1 MSHFTQSLVHQMHLT
16 QSRRRPPKKVLGILE
31 QFDSMNADL
40 TTTLF
45 LGDLSV
51 ICDEINLSQL
61 FSRFGGVESVQLKKS
76 DRDPQRAH
84 LGFGFIKFANRDSA
98 ERALQE
104 MNGYF
109 FLGRAM
115 RVGWALINGK
125 RHHLKEKAPDAKKN
139 QTAQIHVMFVTREL
153 NRRVSELDL
162 GGVFSRYGNL
172 VDIAIKKN
180 AVNHVRIVVPLFLT
194 FYFHSFFP
202 LLGLWCAIRIC
213 ISSLCLD
220 T

>member
-1 MSHFTQSLVHQMHLT
+1 MNLVHREAL
-16 QSRRRPPKKVLGILE
+16 SRRTSKKVPITENFGSITDNL
-31 QFDSMNADL
+31 A
-40 TTTLF
+40 TTLF

-51 ICDEINLSQL
+51 ICDEIKLYEL
-61 FSRFGGVESVQLKKS
+61 FCRFGFIEYVQLKKS

-84 LGFGFIKFANRDSA
+84 LGFGFIKFVSRDSA

-115 RVGWALINGK
+115 RVRWALDYGK
-125 RHHLKEKAPDAKKN
+125 KTSQALAETSPDPQKG

-162 GGVFSRYGNL
+162 GAVFNRFGNL

-180 AVNHVRIVVPLFLT
+180 CINTVRIIFKNPLNLCADI
-194 FYFHSFFP
+194 SFFRI
-202 LLGLWCAIRIC
+202 GVWRAIRIC
-213 ISSLCLD
+213 FPSLCFD
-220 T
+220 N

>member
-1 MSHFTQSLVHQMHLT
+1 MHREPSAHQQFPQKVWQIMDFA
-16 QSRRRPPKKVLGILE
+16 PKAANE
-31 QFDSMNADL
+31 

-51 ICDEINLSQL
+51 ICDEIKLYEL
-61 FSRFGGVESVQLKKS
+61 FSRFGEVETVQLKKS

-84 LGFGFIKFANRDSA
+84 LGFGFIKFATHDSA

-115 RVGWALINGK
+115 IVDWAVDYGK
-125 RHHLKEKAPDAKKN
+125 KGSQCLEITMAPKSKP
-139 QTAQIHVMFVTREL
+139 TAQIHVMFVTREL

-180 AVNHVRIVVPLFLT
+180 AINHVRVLLT
-194 FYFHSFFP
+194 PTLPFFP
-202 LLGLWCAIRIC
+202 TYCP
-213 ISSLCLD
+213 
-220 T
+220 

>member
-1 MSHFTQSLVHQMHLT
+1 MSHFTQSLAPRMHST
-16 QSRRRPPKKVLGILE
+16 PRESSSRRPPKKVLGILE
-31 QFDSMNADL
+31 QFNSMIDDL

-51 ICDEINLSQL
+51 ICDEANLSQL
-61 FSRFGGVESVQLKKS
+61 FSRFGVVESVQLKKS

-84 LGFGFIKFANRDSA
+84 LGFGFIKFATRDSA

-115 RVGWALINGK
+115 RVGWAVDYGK
-125 RHHLKEKAPDAKKN
+125 KSSQGSMEQASDPKKN

-153 NRRVSELDL
+153 NRRVSELDI
-162 GGVFSRYGNL
+162 GGVFRRYGNL

-180 AVNHVRIVVPLFLT
+180 AINHVRIAILLLL
-194 FYFHSFFP
+194 SFT
-202 LLGLWCAIRIC
+202 LIL
-213 ISSLCLD
+213 SYKY
-220 T
+220 